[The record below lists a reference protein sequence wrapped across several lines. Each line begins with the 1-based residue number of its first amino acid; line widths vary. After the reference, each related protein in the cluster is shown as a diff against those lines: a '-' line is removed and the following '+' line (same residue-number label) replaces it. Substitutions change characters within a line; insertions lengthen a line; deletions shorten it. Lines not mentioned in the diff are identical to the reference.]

1 MRAAAVL
8 TTVGTEEQA
17 NLIAGELVSRGLAA
31 CVNVVP
37 GVRSVYRWQGEVVSD
52 GELLLIAKIR
62 ESDFEA
68 VAAAIRELHSYD
80 QPEVLA
86 LPVSA
91 GDPGYLAW
99 IAEVTDRDGEG

>member
-17 NLIAGELVSRGLAA
+17 NLIAGELVARGLAA

-37 GVRSVYRWQGEVVSD
+37 GVRSVYRWQGEVVTD
-52 GELLLIAKIR
+52 GELLLVAKIR
-62 ESDFEA
+62 EEDFEA
-68 VAAAIRELHSYD
+68 VRAAIRELHSYD

-99 IAEVTDRDGEG
+99 IAEVTDRGGDG

>member
-17 NLIAGELVSRGLAA
+17 SLIAGELVARRLAA
-31 CVNVVP
+31 CVNIVP

-62 ESDFEA
+62 EGDFEA
-68 VAAAIRELHSYD
+68 VRAAIRELHPYD

-99 IAEVTDRDGEG
+99 IAESTDRDAEG